1 MNCFKKSLFFF
12 FYLSVF
18 SICAFLRKSLC
29 GFCSFSLKC
38 ARRLSETQ
46 TVPSDPLQ
54 EPHPQVESPLLPVE
68 DATIICKSL
77 CLSAFSKWSTVSPK
91 ERQKPLPLMEA
102 NEDGLGDSLT
112 GIRMFGRRT
121 LVPCQSGTGS
131 GLSRRD
137 AFAVI
142 PASVE
147 SADSAARH
155 GPLRGG
161 DYFRQGGSVI
171 SVFGCG
177 SLSSFCRVQLS
188 AWQYEKMF

>member
-1 MNCFKKSLFFF
+1 MNCFKKSFFFF

-46 TVPSDPLQ
+46 TLPSDPLQ
-54 EPHPQVESPLLPVE
+54 EPHRQVESPLLPVE

-121 LVPCQSGTGS
+121 LVPCQSGTRN

-147 SADSAARH
+147 SVQIQPH
-155 GPLRGG
+155 GMAL
-161 DYFRQGGSVI
+161 SVEEI
-171 SVFGCG
+171 TSDRAV
-177 SLSSFCRVQLS
+177 L
-188 AWQYEKMF
+188 